1 MEIEKKIMNRTRR
14 AKKKLLE
21 KHEKNAKSCIQ
32 DLKKVSKQ
40 RLIQAPNFG
49 PTSEFECTSQSG
61 P

>member
-1 MEIEKKIMNRTRR
+1 MEIEKKIMNGTRK

-21 KHEKNAKSCIQ
+21 KHEKNVKSCIQ